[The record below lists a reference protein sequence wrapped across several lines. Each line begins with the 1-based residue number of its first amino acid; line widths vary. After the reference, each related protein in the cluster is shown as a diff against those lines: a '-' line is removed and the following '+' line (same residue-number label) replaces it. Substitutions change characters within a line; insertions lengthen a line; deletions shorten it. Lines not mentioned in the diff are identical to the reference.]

1 MILIEKPSTT
11 GLVKQN
17 SLHAKVKEI
26 EDKIPGSYK
35 FVTTRG
41 FDKLTNISFDTKMKE
56 AMKFLTTESGIKNAL
71 HVIDKKKKKILNKI
85 SSKGC
90 GCFMQNVL
98 YRH

>member
-1 MILIEKPSTT
+1 MILIKKPSTT
-11 GLVKQN
+11 GLVKKN
-17 SLHAKVKEI
+17 SLDAKVKEI

-41 FDKLTNISFDTKMKE
+41 FDKLTNISFDTKTKE
-56 AMKFLTTESGIKNAL
+56 AMKFLTTESGTKNAL
-71 HVIDKKKKKILNKI
+71 HVIDKKKILNKI
-85 SSKGC
+85 LSKGC